1 MAGERT
7 SCKQRSSGAPRAVPG
22 RGALMEKHRLAT
34 QRRRAAPLGSP
45 EYEAAAA
52 EIAAIEI
59 AIARL
64 EEPKVPLPVKWR
76 RPAS

>member
-1 MAGERT
+1 
-7 SCKQRSSGAPRAVPG
+7 
-22 RGALMEKHRLAT
+22 
-34 QRRRAAPLGSP
+34 LGSP

-76 RPAS
+76 RPAG